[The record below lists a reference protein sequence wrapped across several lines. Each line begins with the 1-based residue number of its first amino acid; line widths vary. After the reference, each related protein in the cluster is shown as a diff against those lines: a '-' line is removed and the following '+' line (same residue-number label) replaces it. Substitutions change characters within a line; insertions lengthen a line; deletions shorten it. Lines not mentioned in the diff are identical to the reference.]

1 MKNFSFSTILI
12 CFLLVIFTI
21 ALPIFIQKDMGEI
34 FSLIINPIIW
44 TGISIVAYFNNDNNI
59 EIEIG
64 TGKGK
69 FIIEKALQNSNI
81 NFIGI
86 EKYDSPLVS
95 AVKKLEELDINNLRL
110 ICYDAFTIDNIFDKE
125 ISKIYLNFSDP
136 WPKKRHT
143 KRRLTSSRFL
153 EKYDL
158 IFKDTKMIEMKTDN
172 DDLFDYSCE
181 SFSEYGYKIVSKDTN
196 HISDITTEYE
206 DKFRSI
212 GKNINYISVVK
223 D

>member
-1 MKNFSFSTILI
+1 MRLKHI
-12 CFLLVIFTI
+12 
-21 ALPIFIQKDMGEI
+21 KDADK
-34 FSLIINPIIW
+34 IINRSTYIIENPEEYKGLW
-44 TGISIVAYFNNDNNI
+44 NKLFNNDNNI

-69 FIIEKALQNSNI
+69 FIIEKALQNPNI

-110 ICYDAFTIDNIFDKE
+110 ICYDALTIDNVFDRE

-143 KRRLTSSRFL
+143 KRRLTSNRFL

-158 IFKDTKMIEMKTDN
+158 IFKDIKRIEMKTDN
-172 DDLFDYSCE
+172 DDLFNYSCE
-181 SFSEYGYKIVSKDTN
+181 SLIEYGYKIIEKDTN

-206 DKFRSI
+206 DKFMNI

-223 D
+223 E

>member
-1 MKNFSFSTILI
+1 MRLKHI
-12 CFLLVIFTI
+12 
-21 ALPIFIQKDMGEI
+21 KDADK
-34 FSLIINPIIW
+34 IINKSAYIIENPEEYKGKW
-44 TGISIVAYFNNDNNI
+44 NKLFNNENNI

-69 FIIEKALQNSNI
+69 FIIEKAIQNPNI

-110 ICYDAFTIDNIFDKE
+110 ICYDALNIENIFDRE

-143 KRRLTSSRFL
+143 KRRLTSDRFL
-153 EKYDL
+153 EKYDS
-158 IFKDTKMIEMKTDN
+158 IFKDTKRIEMKTDN
-172 DDLFDYSCE
+172 DDLFEYSCE
-181 SFSEYGYKIVSKDTN
+181 SLTNYGYKIIEKDTN
-196 HISDITTEYE
+196 HISNITTEYE
-206 DKFRSI
+206 DKFRNI
-212 GKNINYISVVK
+212 GKNINYINVVK